1 MPELEEQTEEQ
12 PVVQTAEE
20 LAAIAEAEKA
30 EADANA
36 ELSAG
41 FTGVDPTPTE
51 ETPLVEAEPVAEVV
65 PVVPVVEPVLAKITE
80 AQFQEVLAKAN
91 SVEDV
96 RAAFAKYQR
105 DAGGRIGG
113 LEETIKQIKLAAQSG
128 QSFDV
133 TETDLEEV
141 SKEYPDLAKAI
152 AKDLAKVFG
161 KAKAP
166 ATQTPVVETPADINA
181 KVDARVNEG
190 VAKVAQTLEE
200 RRNLEII
207 QEIAESHPDWE
218 TLTGVTNLHT
228 APFTPYRQWLHAQGT
243 VFENMLL
250 SSKSAS
256 TIVKSIDKFK
266 AFEAAEKA
274 KNPATP
280 VTGKNARSERLI
292 EAVPARGGGGSP
304 PKPRQLTPEEEM
316 AAGFANT

>member
-1 MPELEEQTEEQ
+1 MPEIEQPEEQ

-30 EADANA
+30 DADA
-36 ELSAG
+36 EEQLSAG
-41 FTGVDPTPTE
+41 FTGVEPTPTE

-65 PVVPVVEPVLAKITE
+65 PVVPVVEPVLAKITD
-80 AQFQEVLAKAN
+80 AQFREVLSKAN
-91 SVEDV
+91 SVEEV

-105 DAGGRIGG
+105 DTGGRIGG
-113 LEETIKQIKLAAQSG
+113 LEETIKQIKEAAKGG

-133 TETDLEEV
+133 TEQDLEEV

-166 ATQTPVVETPADINA
+166 ATQTPVVETQADINA

-190 VAKVAQTLEE
+190 VAKAAQTMEE
-200 RRNLEII
+200 RRNLEIT
-207 QEIAESHPDWE
+207 QEIAESYSDWE
-218 TLTGVTNLHT
+218 TITGVVDLKT
-228 APFTPYRQWLHAQGT
+228 APFTPYRQWLHAQGAAY
-243 VFENMLL
+243 ENMLL
-250 SSKSAS
+250 SSKSPS

-274 KNPATP
+274 KKPATP
-280 VTGKNARSERLI
+280 VVGKNARSERLI
-292 EAVPARGGGGSP
+292 EAVPAKGGGGSP
-304 PKPRQLTPEEEM
+304 PKPRQMTPEEEM
-316 AAGFANT
+316 ADGFANK